1 MKTNNKFSSF
11 IGGIVIT
18 FVIALIMP
26 TSAQATWNNYN
37 SGTSTKQTQCDTYK
51 ARAQRYLN
59 AYYRCY
65 NYNYYRYYVYY
76 MKKYKYCQSTVS
88 TKPDCNKYKNLSDR
102 YLAAYNRCGYSCY
115 YKYHKYYLNL
125 YKKCEASLSKTGKVC
140 GVVYEDINSNEQQD
154 DSETGVANIKVKIID
169 ANGDEHTVVTD
180 NSGKYCQENVL
191 EGSASITVD
200 ETTLPTD
207 AELTAGANPND
218 IDVVANRKND
228 AGTDG
233 YTLPVPT
240 GSACGYVLIDG
251 KGQEGI
257 TVVLLD
263 SEDITH
269 SKVTNSDG
277 KYCFENIPQ
286 GTVEVDVDDTTLPND
301 AELTAGI
308 DPNIDITI
316 VPNIEN
322 DAGTVEY
329 TLPVPV
335 GTACG
340 SVLVDDEGESN
351 VTINVL
357 DSTGN
362 TSSVTTDNEGKYCVC
377 NLPLGEAIFTVDIS
391 TLPSGA
397 EQVIGEN
404 PTTIMIEE
412 KDDNDAKID
421 GYIVHEGC
429 PTEFK
434 MLEMEIWTAGKNTS
448 DNLQTVLDIEIPKYA
463 GSITFVK
470 VQTGDSNDHN
480 QPHEQFKIIRVDAN
494 DNLIAETGYTKDI
507 NNVTHEDQF
516 SDLGKLSLNKK
527 TDKLLLVHRADST
540 YGDDL
545 SYYNSVTFKSLC
557 YKIELIDP

>member
-18 FVIALIMP
+18 FVIALFVP

-37 SGTSTKQTQCDTYK
+37 SGTSTTTQCDTYK
-51 ARAQRYLN
+51 AKAQKYLK
-59 AYYRCY
+59 AYYKCY
-65 NYNYYRYYVYY
+65 NYRYYRYYVYY
-76 MKKYKYCQSTVS
+76 MKKYKYCQSTIAPK
-88 TKPDCNKYKNLSDR
+88 TDCSKYKNLSDR
-102 YLAAYNRCGYSCY
+102 YLAAYNRCGYYCY
-115 YKYHKYYLNL
+115 YKYHRYYLNL
-125 YKKCEASLSKTGKVC
+125 YKKCEASLNKTGKVC
-140 GVVYEDINSNEQQD
+140 GVVYEDINSNAQQD
-154 DSETGVANIKVKIID
+154 DNEIGAANIKVKIID
-169 ANGDEHTVVTD
+169 SNGDEHTVVTD
-180 NSGKYCQENVL
+180 NSGKYCQKNVL

-207 AELTAGANPND
+207 AELTAGENPND
-218 IDVVANRKND
+218 IDVVANKNND

-269 SKVTNSDG
+269 SEVTNSEG
-277 KYCFENIPQ
+277 QYCFQDIPQ
-286 GTVEVDVDDTTLPND
+286 GDVEVDVDDTTLPDN

-308 DPNIDITI
+308 DPNIDIRI

-322 DAGTVEY
+322 DTGTVEY
-329 TLPVPV
+329 TLPIPV

-340 SVLVDDEGESN
+340 SVLVNDEGEAN

-357 DSTGN
+357 DSAGN

-377 NLPLGEAIFTVDIS
+377 NLPLGETVFTVDVS
-391 TLPSGA
+391 TLPFGV
-397 EQVIGEN
+397 EQVLGEN
-404 PTTIMIEE
+404 PTTIMIKE
-412 KDDNDAKID
+412 KDDNDAGLD
-421 GYIVHEGC
+421 AYIEQVEC
-429 PTEFK
+429 PTGFEILK
-434 MLEMEIWTAGKNTS
+434 MEIWTAGKNTF

-463 GSITFVK
+463 DSITFVK
-470 VQTGDSNDHN
+470 VQTGDRNDHN
-480 QPHEQFKIIRVDAN
+480 QPHEQFKIISVDAN
-494 DNLIAETGYTKDI
+494 DDLIDETGYTKDI

-516 SDLGKLSLNKK
+516 SNLGKLAINNN
-527 TDKLLLVHRADST
+527 TDKMLLVHRADPI

-557 YKIELIDP
+557 YQIQFIYP